1 MPKVPKIRSLVINN
15 LSDKSLFLELL
26 VKLLLANQIA
36 GFFDV

>member
-15 LSDKSLFLELL
+15 QSDKSLFLELL